1 MNGERADR
9 NPPGRWSLDL
19 RTPALETLRS
29 RGTVPVF
36 PLPDLVFFPHAS
48 LPLHIFEPRY
58 RQMTEDV
65 LGGDRLIAMALL
77 KPGWEQGYGGSPE
90 VFPLACAGLI
100 EEEARLPD
108 GRFNIRL
115 RGVSRVEVL
124 SFLKESPY
132 RVARV
137 RVLDD
142 RNEVDGPG
150 VEQDKKRLFASCAG
164 LLQEISGRVS
174 QPLALDS
181 DIPFAAVVNT
191 LCQSLDMELPL
202 KMALLGLDDVRERC
216 RLLIR
221 ILEERWR
228 DLALSQAARRDP
240 AGDDVH

>member
-1 MNGERADR
+1 VDGERALRDAS
-9 NPPGRWSLDL
+9 GRWKLDL
-19 RTPALETLRS
+19 RTRALETLRT

-36 PLPDLVFFPHAS
+36 PLPDLVFFPHAA

-58 RQMTEDV
+58 RQMTEEA
-65 LGGDRLIAMALL
+65 LRGDRLIAMALL
-77 KPGWEQGYGGSPE
+77 KPGWDRGYDGSPE
-90 VFPLACAGLI
+90 VFPMACAGLI

-115 RGVSRVEVL
+115 RGVARVEVL
-124 SFLKESPY
+124 SFERETPY

-150 VEQDKKRLFASCAG
+150 VEEDKKRLFASCAG

-191 LCQSLDMELPL
+191 LCQSLAMELPL
-202 KMALLGLDDVRERC
+202 KMALLGLDDVRDRC
-216 RLLIR
+216 RLLVR
-221 ILEERWR
+221 VLEERWR
-228 DLALSQAARRDP
+228 DIALSQAARRDP
-240 AGDDVH
+240 AGGDVH

>member
-1 MNGERADR
+1 M
-9 NPPGRWSLDL
+9 DL
-19 RTPALETLRS
+19 RARALEALRL
-29 RGTVPVF
+29 RGTIPVF

-58 RQMTEDV
+58 RTMIEDV

-77 KPGWEQGYGGSPE
+77 EPGWEQGYDGSPGI
-90 VFPLACAGLI
+90 FPLACAGLI

-115 RGVSRVEVL
+115 RGVARVEVL
-124 SFLKESPY
+124 SFERESPY

-137 RVLDD
+137 RVLED

-150 VEQDKKRLFASCAG
+150 VDNDKKHLFASCAG

-174 QPLALDS
+174 QPLVLDS

-191 LCQSLDMELPL
+191 LCQSLAMDLPL
-202 KMALLGLDDVRERC
+202 KMALLGLDDVKDRC
-216 RLLIR
+216 RLLECV
-221 ILEERWR
+221 LEERWR
-228 DLALSQAARRDP
+228 DLALQQSASRDP
-240 AGDDVH
+240 AGQDVH